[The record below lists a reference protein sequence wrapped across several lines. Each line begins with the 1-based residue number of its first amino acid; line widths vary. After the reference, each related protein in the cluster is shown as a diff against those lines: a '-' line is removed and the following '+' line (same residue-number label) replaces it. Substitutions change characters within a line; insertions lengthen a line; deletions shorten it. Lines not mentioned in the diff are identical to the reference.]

1 MEMTFTTREKIV
13 GFFIVGIIVLL
24 LATVVLIG
32 RGKDWFET
40 YVTYYTTFK
49 ESHNLTENTP
59 VKLFNTKIGKV
70 EKITLVGNMVNVR
83 LAILENYAARIRTD
97 TLASVKS
104 PTFIGSEYVEIKPG
118 SPDAPLTPEGGEIS
132 ALEKKSIADTLAE
145 FQVEKTAK
153 MLIEAVQNLSLI
165 IQSLQDPK
173 GPLFALF
180 DHANNSLASLDM
192 IVQDIRSGK
201 GTLGGILTSRALLDD
216 IHDKIDRIGAILEN
230 VNQATAKTPETMQV
244 VQDTLKA
251 SQTFMQGLGK
261 AAAKAPQTLDEV
273 QNTLKV
279 SQKVLQDINK
289 TTAKLPATIDQ
300 VQATIGTY
308 KKMGAELITSVH
320 GLKKILQDA
329 QGAIASLNVILGNV
343 EKGSPEIPQIINIA
357 KGSLL
362 DIRDAV
368 GNLDRLIQALQN
380 NILIRGGLP
389 PEPKLDNIDAGL
401 RE

>member
-1 MEMTFTTREKIV
+1 MTFTTREKIV